1 MSSLISM
8 TELWDVDVT
17 VGLTTHTKH
26 RHVPSPISPLF
37 QAPEAAPTLT
47 FGPIALAA
55 AIARTATAR
64 PARQRLLAGLQKSA
78 LAHLECLISNGSA
91 FELASDFGDLADTER
106 TLFTARCGAGI
117 TDLYMN
123 ALGYV
128 WRANAVC
135 LSNALNPHADFL
147 YGGGNVDGHGVVLA
161 EAHGSFAANATAKT
175 IAAQAK
181 RKYARQVKPY
191 LNTGSPFG
199 HVVHG
204 YSVAFGSRPGTI
216 GAFLSVAETRIS
228 KPKRP
233 APPMP
238 AAPMYAGGGVSTPM
252 ALATHRSNFLLMGAS
267 PVVDCIDWITAA
279 AEFPEEL
286 APVNFVRLRYAGR
299 WYLGSALAI
308 WPDFH
313 PHWWHDDFWVDP
325 VWLHRAVR
333 NLIVRRSTGESLG
346 CFVMEESACTEFL
359 NSLTGM
365 IQTDSNGRPGRLD
378 LPSFEPVGFGLGER
392 SRDRREVGSEYNY
405 ALFRDGLALLGDPF
419 RSRNFQIRTWSPK
432 EGFKV

>member
-1 MSSLISM
+1 M
-8 TELWDVDVT
+8 ELWDVDVT
-17 VGLTTHTKH
+17 VDLTTHTKH

-37 QAPEAAPTLT
+37 QAPDAAPTLT

-64 PARQRLLAGLQKSA
+64 PARPRLLAGIQKSA
-78 LAHLECLISNGSA
+78 FAHLECLISNRSA
-91 FELASDFGDLADTER
+91 FELASDFGHLADTER

-117 TDLYMN
+117 TDLFMN

-228 KPKRP
+228 KPKKP
-233 APPMP
+233 TPLMS
-238 AAPMYAGGGVSTPM
+238 AARMSAAGVSTPM

-267 PVVDCIDWITAA
+267 QVINLIDRITAT
-279 AEFPEEL
+279 AEFPEDL
-286 APVNFVRLRYAGR
+286 APVPFVRLQYADR
-299 WYLGSALAI
+299 WYLGSAFSI
-308 WPDFH
+308 WPAFH
-313 PHWWHDDFWVDP
+313 PHWWPNDFWVDP
-325 VWLHRAVR
+325 AWRYHAVR
-333 NLIVRRSTGESLG
+333 NLIARECSGESLG
-346 CFVMEESACTEFL
+346 CFVMEETACMRFL
-359 NSLTGM
+359 NS
-365 IQTDSNGRPGRLD
+365 
-378 LPSFEPVGFGLGER
+378 
-392 SRDRREVGSEYNY
+392 
-405 ALFRDGLALLGDPF
+405 
-419 RSRNFQIRTWSPK
+419 SPT
-432 EGFKV
+432 